1 MIIRKAEESDTESI
15 IELLKVSLGENLL
28 PKSIDFWKWKHQE
41 NPFGKSPVVLAED
54 NGKVIGVRAFLRWEF
69 SQGNKLIPCGR
80 AVDTAVH
87 PAHQGKGIF
96 TKLTKTLLEEVKK
109 EGFDLIYNTPNP
121 QSLPGYLKMG
131 WKKWGRL
138 PLKIQLHFPKP
149 WSNSPLINF
158 DWSEAR
164 SLIQEIETAS
174 NPSFMAQSRIKPGYI
189 HWRYENCPVVNYSF
203 ISDFKS
209 YLLIFRIKE
218 GKWGRELRICDLFCG
233 VNFDKVAKR
242 ALNRQFKE
250 LVISEKIRFSSFSGL
265 NSKSENLNLGL
276 LPVLPLGP
284 LVTLN
289 QLNKDLNCAKID
301 WNWSLGDLE
310 LF

>member
-1 MIIRKAEESDTESI
+1 M
-15 IELLKVSLGENLL
+15 
-28 PKSIDFWKWKHQE
+28 
-41 NPFGKSPVVLAED
+41 
-54 NGKVIGVRAFLRWEF
+54 
-69 SQGNKLIPCGR
+69 
-80 AVDTAVH
+80 
-87 PAHQGKGIF
+87 
-96 TKLTKTLLEEVKK
+96 
-109 EGFDLIYNTPNP
+109 
-121 QSLPGYLKMG
+121 
-131 WKKWGRL
+131 
-138 PLKIQLHFPKP
+138 
-149 WSNSPLINF
+149 
-158 DWSEAR
+158 
-164 SLIQEIETAS
+164 
-174 NPSFMAQSRIKPGYI
+174 
-189 HWRYENCPVVNYSF
+189 
-203 ISDFKS
+203 
-209 YLLIFRIKE
+209 IFRIKE